1 MSPEMSDDEKARE
14 LLIKFG
20 VKPDELEQ
28 ILVAAKTS
36 KGNCPNSLMMKSSK
50 LPMKLHQR

>member
-28 ILVAAKTS
+28 ILVAAKNLEREIAQT
-36 KGNCPNSLMMKSSK
+36 
-50 LPMKLHQR
+50 H